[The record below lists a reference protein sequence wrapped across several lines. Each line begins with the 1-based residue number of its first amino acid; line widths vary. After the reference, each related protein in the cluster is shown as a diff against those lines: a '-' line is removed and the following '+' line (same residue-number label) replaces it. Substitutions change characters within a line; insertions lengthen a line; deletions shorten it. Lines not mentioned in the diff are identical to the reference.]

1 MRKTSFFVTNCCVI
15 IASDFPALP
24 FSKMANYKTFELIY
38 ANMQE
43 NLTPE
48 VSLWRAVILQSIL
61 DRLTQSTR
69 GEDIMARK
77 NAKNWMNIKNDE
89 FRTVCEFAQLE
100 ADFVIRKAE
109 IALVDQAKW
118 RRRCDIGKGVQF
130 I

>member
-1 MRKTSFFVTNCCVI
+1 MGS
-15 IASDFPALP
+15 
-24 FSKMANYKTFELIY
+24 KTFELIH

-61 DRLTQSTR
+61 DRLTQSKR

-77 NAKNWMNIKNDE
+77 NAKNWMNINNEK
-89 FRTVCEFAQLE
+89 FRTVCQFAQLE
-100 ADFVIRKAE
+100 PDFVIRKAE
-109 IALVDQAKW
+109 TALIDQKKW
-118 RRRCDIGKGVQF
+118 RRKCDIGKGVQF